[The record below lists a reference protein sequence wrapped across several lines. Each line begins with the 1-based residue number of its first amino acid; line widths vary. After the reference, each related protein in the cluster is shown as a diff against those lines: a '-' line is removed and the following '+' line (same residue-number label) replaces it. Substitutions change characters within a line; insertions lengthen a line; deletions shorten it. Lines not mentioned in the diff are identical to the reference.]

1 VTRKVF
7 YKLLG
12 AFSLLLV
19 FHAVVMGAIFHQ
31 IVETSAVSTLPALGR
46 EALLSGVAAIL
57 VAFPLAAW
65 FSLSISRRLRRMIK
79 FAHRIAE
86 GDLDARLDDPYHD
99 EISTM
104 AEALNTTAVRLEQS
118 FAELESRRREL
129 ATLLDSMQEGV
140 VAITREGNVSWSN
153 AVMQRLAGTQ
163 IREGR
168 ALVHSVRDPD
178 VLACAEVA
186 LRDREVRYGR
196 ATSLLPGRIFEI
208 NAAPMPGG
216 GAVVVL
222 HDVTSV
228 EAAEKSR
235 RDFIANVSHELRTP
249 LTSISGY
256 LETLLEE
263 PPPRPETTR
272 EFLSIILKN
281 SNRMNRLTEDLLE
294 LASVESPDYK
304 LSPQPIRAST
314 LVEDA
319 IESLAGMVVDSGVT
333 LESGGAPADIV
344 CADPD
349 AMTQVLGNLIENAMK
364 YGKSGGRIRVY
375 AQAFDDQVEFVV
387 QDFGPGIAYEHLN
400 RIFERFYRVD
410 KARSRDSGGTGLGL
424 AIVKHIIQAH
434 GGRIWAES
442 ELGAGAAFHFTLPI
456 VAREVPQAGYEL
468 PPASIGEEPLS
479 AKGDP
484 YSSPIATEIAGQP
497 VSVQSPVTFAGEN
510 GARII
515 TKGSQS

>member
-12 AFSLLLV
+12 LFALLLV
-19 FHAVVMGAIFHQ
+19 FHAVVMEMFFHQ
-31 IVETSAVSTLPALGR
+31 IVEKAAERTLPVLGR
-46 EALLSGVAAIL
+46 QALLSGLAAIL
-57 VAFPLAAW
+57 LALPLAAW
-65 FSLSISRRLRRMIK
+65 FSLNISQRLRRMVN

-86 GDLDARLDDPYHD
+86 GDLDARLEDDYRD
-99 EISTM
+99 ELSTM
-104 AEALNTTAVRLEQS
+104 AEALNTTAARLQQS
-118 FAELESRRREL
+118 FAEVENRRREL
-129 ATLLDSMQEGV
+129 AALLDSMQEAV
-140 VAITREGNVSWSN
+140 VAISREGYVSWSN
-153 AVMQRLAGTQ
+153 AVMQRLTGTQ

-168 ALVHSVRDPD
+168 SLVHAVRDPD
-178 VLACAEVA
+178 ILACAEGA
-186 LRDREVRYGR
+186 LREREVRYGR
-196 ATSLLPGRIFEI
+196 ATSLVHGRTFEI

-256 LETLLEE
+256 VETLLEDAS
-263 PPPRPETTR
+263 PRPETTR

-281 SNRMNRLTEDLLE
+281 SNRMNRLTEDLLA
-294 LASVESPDYK
+294 LAGVESPDYK
-304 LSPQPIRAST
+304 LIPQPIRASA

-319 IESLAGMVVDSGVT
+319 IESLAGLVVDSGIA
-333 LESGGAPADIV
+333 LESGGAPADV
-344 CADPD
+344 VLADPD
-349 AMTQVLGNLIENAMK
+349 AMTQVFGNLIENAMK
-364 YGKSGGRIRVY
+364 YGKSGGRVRVFGRPLDRDG
-375 AQAFDDQVEFVV
+375 QHQVEFVV
-387 QDFGPGIAYEHLN
+387 QDFGPGIPYEHLS

-442 ELGAGAAFHFTLPI
+442 ELGAGAAFHFTLP
-456 VAREVPQAGYEL
+456 VLAFAEERKPLGTASATQEL
-468 PPASIGEEPLS
+468 TANDAESRQFS
-479 AKGDP
+479 
-484 YSSPIATEIAGQP
+484 T
-497 VSVQSPVTFAGEN
+497 VQSPVTLGVEN
-510 GARII
+510 GVRS
-515 TKGSQS
+515 TSKGS

>member
-12 AFSLLLV
+12 LFAMLLV
-19 FHAVVMGAIFHQ
+19 FHAVVMEMFFHQ
-31 IVETSAVSTLPALGR
+31 IVEKAAQRTLPVALGVMGR
-46 EALLSGVAAIL
+46 QTLLSGLAAIL
-57 VAFPLAAW
+57 VALPLAAW
-65 FSLSISRRLRRMIK
+65 FSLSISRRLRRMVN

-86 GDLDARLDDPYHD
+86 GDLDARLEDNYHD

-104 AEALNTTAVRLEQS
+104 AEALNTTAARLQQS
-118 FAELESRRREL
+118 FAELENRRREL
-129 ATLLDSMQEGV
+129 AALLDSMQEAV

-168 ALVHSVRDPD
+168 ALVQSVRDPD
-178 VLACAEVA
+178 VLACAEGA
-186 LRDREVRYGR
+186 LRERKVLSGR
-196 ATSLLPGRIFEI
+196 ANSLLPGRTFEI
-208 NAAPMPGG
+208 NATPMPGG
-216 GAVVVL
+216 GAVIVL
-222 HDVTSV
+222 HDVSSV

-256 LETLLEE
+256 VETLLED
-263 PPPRPETTR
+263 PNPRPETTR

-294 LASVESPDYK
+294 LAGVESPDYK
-304 LSPQPIRAST
+304 ISRQRIRASA

-319 IESLAGMVVDSGVT
+319 IESLAGLVVDSGIA
-333 LESGGAPADIV
+333 LESGGAPADAV
-344 CADPD
+344 LADPD
-349 AMTQVLGNLIENAMK
+349 AMTQVFGNLIENAMK
-364 YGKSGGRIRVY
+364 YGKSGGRVRVS
-375 AQAFDDQVEFVV
+375 AQARQDEVEFVV

-424 AIVKHIIQAH
+424 AIVKHIVQAH

-456 VAREVPQAGYEL
+456 LAPVDERKLPELDPAEEFSANDLDSTQFSDLQA
-468 PPASIGEEPLS
+468 
-479 AKGDP
+479 
-484 YSSPIATEIAGQP
+484 
-497 VSVQSPVTFAGEN
+497 PVTLGVEN
-510 GARII
+510 KVRNSS
-515 TKGSQS
+515 KGS